1 MMYSFGDIQLEKAM
15 QAIADKLTELQDF
28 ADSENMIGLSP
39 YFMDCTKALEN
50 LNRELETL
58 TDEISNQM

>member
-1 MMYSFGDIQLEKAM
+1 MMYFFNDVQLEKAM
-15 QAIADKLTELQDF
+15 QAIHDRLIELQDY

-50 LNRELETL
+50 LNKELETL
-58 TDEISNQM
+58 TDEINNQI